1 MVTIVLK
8 NISIRFKDYEKKNL
22 ILISLLQKKKKKR
35 KQEKNT
41 EHISA
46 RKEYCINLLVA
57 FMDECSTSFQ
67 EHLIK

>member
-1 MVTIVLK
+1 MK
-8 NISIRFKDYEKKNL
+8 KKNL